1 MKKKYSGIIIALLIV
16 LVSNFNLFS
25 KEIKILAIGNSF
37 SVDAVEQYLYEI
49 GIANGDT
56 LVIGNMYIGGAS
68 LELHYNNAVNDTP
81 AYTYK
86 KIVKGEE
93 IVVNKLTLAE
103 AIKDE
108 NWDYISLQQVSH
120 NSGIYESFYP
130 YISYLKDYVNK
141 VSDNSDFK
149 FAFHMVWSYSR
160 DSGHS
165 GFKKYDN
172 SQIKMYESI
181 VKTAHKV
188 VDELNIP
195 LLIPSGTAVQ
205 NGRTSSLGD
214 TFCRDGYHLETTFGR
229 YTAACTWYEA
239 ITGKC
244 VVGNTFKPEGVS
256 DYQAF
261 IAQLSAH
268 FAVLNPE
275 SVTSIYDCKE

>member
-56 LVIGNMYIGGAS
+56 LTIGNMYIGGAS
-68 LELHYNNAVNDTP
+68 LELHYNNAVNDAP
-81 AYTYK
+81 AYAYK

-93 IVVNKLTLAE
+93 IVIKNSTLAE

-108 NWDYISLQQVSH
+108 KWDYISLQQVSH

-130 YISYLKDYVNK
+130 YISSLQDYVK
-141 VSDNSDFK
+141 EASGNSDFQ
-149 FAFHMVWSYSR
+149 FVFHMIWSYSR
-160 DSGHS
+160 DSNHS

-172 SQIKMYESI
+172 SQMKMYESI
-181 VKTAHKV
+181 VATAHKV
-188 VDELNIP
+188 VDEQDIP
-195 LLIPSGTAVQ
+195 LLIPSGTAIQ
-205 NGRTSSLGD
+205 NGRTSGLGD

-239 ITGKC
+239 ITGNC
-244 VVGNTFKPEGVS
+244 VVGTTFKPEGVS